1 MLIFRLEQWFAQG
14 NAFTAFLRVLS
25 NRGEA
30 PKEGLFP
37 PISGALPGKGAV
49 SGSPAYPNHRPSMQ
63 LQGAKQFCR
72 PKRSCEPFEGHSLPA
87 VPSRKTGEHG
97 LGSMIYSMPGAC
109 NTVSGSSGN
118 QSKKFPFAPVA
129 RPSILKCNFFARIC
143 QAYPLKDFKT
153 TGEAAAYFCL

>member
-1 MLIFRLEQWFAQG
+1 MLFRSAQLSPGPKSGGEPASLPVLIFRLEQWFAQG

-87 VPSRKTGEHG
+87 ALSRKTGEHG

-118 QSKKFPFAPVA
+118 QSKKI
-129 RPSILKCNFFARIC
+129 SICACGASIYLKV
-143 QAYPLKDFKT
+143 
-153 TGEAAAYFCL
+153 